1 MPDWSNSHRGGHS
14 GLKSAP
20 NIQMQKTGA
29 GAACQGDAALPA
41 SDLGRSAD
49 IPKSERQLSILD

>member
-1 MPDWSNSHRGGHS
+1 MLDFNNSHRGGHS

-29 GAACQGDAALPA
+29 GAGCQGDAPLPA
-41 SDLGRSAD
+41 SDLGRWKDANSRSKRGYAA
-49 IPKSERQLSILD
+49 